1 MARILLVEDD
11 ADQLELRRM
20 ILEGL
25 GYEVSPAAT
34 VEEALAAA
42 ESGKPEAVVMD
53 LRLPRREDG
62 VALLGRL
69 AGGAPVIVLTGASG
83 EAAPPGAFRVLGK
96 PCPTRMLV
104 RAIEEATGADG
115 AANSRGAEERAH

>member
-25 GYEVSPAAT
+25 GHEVTSAAT
-34 VEEALAAA
+34 AAEALAAA

-62 VALLGRL
+62 LALLARL
-69 AGGAPVIVLTGASG
+69 EGTTAVVVLTGANA
-83 EAAPPGAFRVLGK
+83 EAPRGAFRVLLK
-96 PCPTRMLV
+96 PCPTRTLV
-104 RAIEEATGADG
+104 KAIEEAAGAYG
-115 AANSRGAEERAH
+115 AANSRSAEERAD